1 MLISAISDATIPDI
15 LNHQGLKD
23 LQTKVDPASID
34 KGLPKMT
41 FVSVWVVEYAKT
53 MGQWLDHPSSI
64 TPESY
69 ISFQKAKS
77 YRFNATDDHLNDYR
91 IPKPDDS
98 VGGFKSFNEFF
109 CRKLKEDY
117 PFDNVRKIASRQTTD
132 HADVVIFPADSVF
145 DVHLPVDDKNIVNVP
160 NTVTLKSLPWPIE
173 ALLHGCPE
181 EYTEKFKGGTWCHAF
196 LNTFDYHRQHAP
208 VVGKVSTQRTTRDF
222 SFRKTSRTTF

>member
-1 MLISAISDATIPDI
+1 
-15 LNHQGLKD
+15 
-23 LQTKVDPASID
+23 
-34 KGLPKMT
+34 MT

-69 ISFQKAKS
+69 ISFQKAKN

-91 IPKPDDS
+91 IPKPDDP

-117 PFDNVRKIASRQTTD
+117 PFDNVRRIASRQTTD

-145 DVHLPVDDKNIVNVP
+145 DVHLPVDDKNMVNVQ

-173 ALLHGCPE
+173 ALLHGCPK
-181 EYTEKFKGGTWCHAF
+181 EYTEKFKNGTWCHAF

-208 VVGKVSTQRTTRDF
+208 VAGKVSTRCTTRDF
-222 SFRKTSRTTF
+222 SFRKTS